1 MDKRIMFSA
10 AGAVVLVVAAGSAA
24 LGVNLGLLQAQ
35 QESSIGQLEVATAS
49 AELAPPVE
57 TVIIEEEVIIPAPEP
72 APVPAP
78 APAPEP
84 APAPAAAATPAPAP
98 AAPRPIDATRAVA
111 IALATVGDGSL
122 IAVEGEWSSGSAMF
136 DVALRLP
143 DGRRAE
149 ILVDGTT
156 GAVMGVAFEEPPA
169 PAAVTRYDD
178 DDDDDDDD
186 DHDDDDDDDD
196 DDDEDDD

>member
-24 LGVNLGLLQAQ
+24 LGVNLGLLMAQ

-72 APVPAP
+72 APAP
-78 APAPEP
+78 APAPTR
-84 APAPAAAATPAPAP
+84 AATATAPAASQ
-98 AAPRPIDATRAVA
+98 PIDATRAVA

-143 DGRRAE
+143 DGRRAD
-149 ILVDGTT
+149 ILIDGTT

-169 PAAVTRYDD
+169 PAAVARY
-178 DDDDDDDD
+178 DDDDDD

-196 DDDEDDD
+196 DDEDDD